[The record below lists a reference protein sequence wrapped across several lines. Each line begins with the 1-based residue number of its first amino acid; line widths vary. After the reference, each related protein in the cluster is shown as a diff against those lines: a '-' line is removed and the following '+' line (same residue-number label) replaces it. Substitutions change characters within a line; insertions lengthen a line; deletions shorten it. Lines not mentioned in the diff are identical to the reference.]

1 MDKLRVDLKESVE
14 DRSYDIIIDN
24 GVLDNAGSYIKEL
37 GYNGKCVVVTNPTV
51 GGLYYER
58 LKKTL
63 NHNGLEPLLIEV
75 GDGEEYKSLSVAGD
89 IFDFLVSNRVER
101 TTPIIALGGGVV
113 GDMAGFVAA
122 SYLRGVPYIQIPT
135 TLLSQVDSSVG
146 GKTAVN
152 HPGGKNLIGAFYQP
166 KIVIIDPL
174 VLQTLDEGQFKSG
187 LGEVIKY
194 GIIYDKDF
202 FEYLISNSDDI
213 YNFGKSLIEVIK
225 RSCLIKAEIV
235 SFDER
240 ESGIRAILNLG
251 HTFGHAIEALTNY
264 KGVAHGEAVAIGMG
278 LAADFAVYL
287 RLATC
292 DCADTIKDGIKGLKL
307 MTTPPEGL
315 KISAMIDV
323 MSVDKKVKDGS
334 IYFILP
340 TELGSVITRKVEIT
354 EIEHFLQKTSLFC

>member
-1 MDKLRVDLKESVE
+1 MEKLRVDLKESVV
-14 DRSYDIIIDN
+14 DRSYDIVIEN
-24 GVLDNAGSYIKEL
+24 GVLDTAGSFIKEL
-37 GYNGKCVVVTNPTV
+37 GFSGKCVVVTNPTV
-51 GGLYYER
+51 GALYYER

-63 NHNGLEPLLIEV
+63 VSSGLEPLLIEV
-75 GDGEEYKSLSVAGD
+75 GDGEEFKTLNVAGE
-89 IFDFLVSNRVER
+89 IFDSLISARVER
-101 TTPIIALGGGVV
+101 STPIIALGGGVV

-174 VLQTLDEGQFKSG
+174 VLKTLDDRQFKSG

-202 FEYLISNSDDI
+202 FDYLVSNSDDI

-235 SFDER
+235 SLDER

-251 HTFGHAIEALTNY
+251 HTFGHAIESLTDY
-264 KGVAHGEAVAIGMG
+264 KGVAHGEAVAIGMS
-278 LAADFAVYL
+278 LAADFAVHL
-287 RLATC
+287 KVASP
-292 DCADTIKDGIKGLKL
+292 DCAAAIKDGLSGLKL
-307 MTTPPEGL
+307 MTDPPEGL
-315 KISAMIDV
+315 KISAMIEV
-323 MSVDKKVKDGS
+323 MSVDKKVKDGN

-340 TELGSVITRKVEIT
+340 NELGKVVTQKAEIT
-354 EIEHFLQKTSLFC
+354 EIEHFLQKTGLFC